1 MITRTPV
8 LAPELSRKHR
18 TWIALYDL
26 ESALLSRQEILQRND
41 VTEEDLQLFE
51 ESWQWMRTRR
61 SLTPVV
67 SYN

>member
-1 MITRTPV
+1 M
-8 LAPELSRKHR
+8 APELSRKHR
-18 TWIALYDL
+18 AWIALYDL
-26 ESALLSRQEILQRND
+26 EAGLRSRTEILRLHD
-41 VTEEDLQLFE
+41 VTDEDLQLFE